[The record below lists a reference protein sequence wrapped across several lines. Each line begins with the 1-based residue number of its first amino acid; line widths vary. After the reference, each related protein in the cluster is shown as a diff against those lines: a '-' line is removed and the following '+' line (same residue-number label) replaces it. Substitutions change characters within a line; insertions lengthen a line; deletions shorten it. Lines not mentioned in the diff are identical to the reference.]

1 MKMIWLSI
9 IQNKILEIL
18 IKNNFVYF
26 FKILNNLN
34 KYFNK
39 LNGNAFFKINNNRY
53 QINQTLILSF

>member
-1 MKMIWLSI
+1 MKMIWFSI

-18 IKNNFVYF
+18 IKNNIVYF

-34 KYFNK
+34 KYLNK

-53 QINQTLILSF
+53 QINQTLILFL